1 MVRCSVKYASGGHS
15 LSQIY
20 EKKSLLLTGVC
31 ALLKQTVSDP
41 GGVCLI
47 HVVFFLCVP
56 SLLLQLKE
64 NGFPG
69 DMALTPKES
78 LQLYN
83 TMVEKWCGKESLQ
96 VSR

>member
-1 MVRCSVKYASGGHS
+1 MKWTLTIKDLWKEKLASYWCVFSPEANGVRSMWGLFNTCN
-15 LSQIY
+15 
-20 EKKSLLLTGVC
+20 
-31 ALLKQTVSDP
+31 
-41 GGVCLI
+41 
-47 HVVFFLCVP
+47 FFLCIL

>member
-15 LSQIY
+15 LSKIY
-20 EKKSLLLTGVC
+20 GKKSLLLTGGC

-41 GGVCLI
+41 CGVCLT
-47 HVVFFLCVP
+47 HVVFLCVP

-69 DMALTPKES
+69 DMALTPNES
-78 LQLYN
+78 LQLYK
-83 TMVEKWCGKESLQ
+83 TMVEKWCDKESLQ